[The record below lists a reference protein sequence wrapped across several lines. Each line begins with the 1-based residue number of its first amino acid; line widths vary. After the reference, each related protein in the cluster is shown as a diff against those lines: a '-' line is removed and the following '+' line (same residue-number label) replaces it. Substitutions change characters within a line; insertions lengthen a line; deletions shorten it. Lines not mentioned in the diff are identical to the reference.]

1 MREKSLGLLKK
12 LKKRWIKG
20 INGEH
25 TLKLDFPSVE
35 THLIKVEELL
45 KCLTIFQNCKRYF
58 EDMTVKKERFKEL
71 KSILQ
76 LLSCPDPLIVY

>member
-12 LKKRWIKG
+12 LKKHWIKG

-35 THLIKVEELL
+35 SHLLKVEELL
-45 KCLTIFQNCKRYF
+45 KCLTLF
-58 EDMTVKKERFKEL
+58 
-71 KSILQ
+71 
-76 LLSCPDPLIVY
+76 